1 MTLIATTKRLI
12 LGAGATGQA
21 IARHLYSLGAQF
33 DVADTR
39 INHSVQQEFTKKFPL
54 ISAYYGPLS
63 IDFLNRY
70 DEIVVSPGIAPHVQ
84 GLRDTDSQIVSDIQ
98 LFRRAWPE
106 NQMLIAITGSNAK
119 STVTSLVA
127 KILEFDGR
135 DVLVG
140 GNLGPQA
147 LDLLELRSDRSIALL
162 ELSSFQLC
170 RTANLKATVG
180 TCLNMTPDHLDWHGS
195 MVDYHRA
202 KHRIFEGVG
211 AIVVNADDPLSQP
224 LVPDKTPTIKF
235 ALQHPEFHRFGLM
248 VVDDS
253 DWIALGTDPWM
264 RVSDLPIKGHH
275 MVQNIMAA
283 FGICHHLGV
292 DKNTAIGGV
301 QAFHGLPH
309 RMVEM
314 STVGGVRFINDSK
327 GTNVGACETAVK
339 SVITNGNLLLL
350 AGGDSKNADL
360 RSWAKTISATCHQ
373 IYLYGQDKEKFKSL
387 LGIKAQVVDT
397 LDDAF
402 KKAVAEAQPGDVIML
417 SPACASFDQFPSYQA
432 RGDHFESLV
441 VMLDEN

>member
-1 MTLIATTKRLI
+1 MSLIATTKRLI

-21 IARHLYSLGAQF
+21 VARHLYSLGAQF

-39 INHSVQQEFTKKFPL
+39 TTHAVQQEFTKQFPL
-54 ISAYYGPLS
+54 VSAYYGPLS
-63 IDFLNRY
+63 TDFLDRY

-84 GLRDTDSQIVSDIQ
+84 GLCDTDSPVVSDIQ

-106 NQMLIAITGSNAK
+106 NQILIAITGSNAK

-127 KILEFDGR
+127 KILELDGR

-147 LDLLELRSDRSIALL
+147 LDLLGVCSNKSIALL

-170 RTANLKATVG
+170 RTTSLKATVA

-235 ALQHPEFHRFGLM
+235 ALQHPEFHRFGLI

-253 DWIALGTDPWM
+253 DWIALGTDPWI
-264 RVSDLPIKGHH
+264 RVSDLPLKGHH

-292 DKNTAIGGV
+292 DKNMAIEGA

-314 STVGGVRFINDSK
+314 KTVGGVRFINDSK
-327 GTNVGACETAVK
+327 GTNVGACEAAVK

-350 AGGDSKNADL
+350 AGGDSKGADL
-360 RSWAKTISATCHQ
+360 KSWAKTISATCHR
-373 IYLYGQDKEKFKSL
+373 IYLYGQDKKKLKLL
-387 LGIKAQVVDT
+387 LGIKAYVFDT
-397 LDDAF
+397 LGDAF
-402 KKAVAEAQPGDVIML
+402 KRAVADAQPGDIIML
-417 SPACASFDQFPSYQA
+417 SPACASLDQFASYKA
-432 RGDHFESLV
+432 RGDYFESLV
-441 VMLDEN
+441 VTLDEN